1 MGNNYQS
8 DPGGDSARAWD
19 AYNNANAQAKARADA
34 EAKRN
39 RDEGVFAY
47 GGQVG
52 RADQQKGFYDAR
64 ATGIENR
71 DPTANYRDA
80 QASRQYQQAAYNAY
94 AQAASGQGP
103 SAAQMAGDLASDRA
117 AAQQASIAGSARGP
131 AALALAGQQAAQQTA
146 VAQQGIAGQTMVG
159 RQQEMDAAR
168 AGMAQAA
175 SSLRGADIGYG
186 SAVTGAQNAN
196 DQLGMGYRQMGEGVL
211 ARDDAGRAAGAGFYE
226 DKRRYE
232 IAQDRQDYLDQQN
245 EKDKNWK
252 TAGAAMGQVGAL
264 LQLGPTLMSDVTTK
278 AKMSPL
284 GALAGLAGLGGGE
297 ASPAGGPAVPGAEGT
312 EKLPGLGALG
322 GAFGGFGN
330 MIGLMSDVTSKTKM
344 SPVSDAEVASVE
356 RQVPNILASI
366 QGIGSEPTTG
376 GVRMAPTAAESKQV
390 DGSVKRTLASL
401 AQPATVQVQQSA
413 SAMEPYLASLRGALY
428 DYKPESGGPPGTQV
442 GPASAQA
449 IASTP
454 VGSTVVG
461 QAPNGKL
468 AIEPAKALKTGMAA
482 DAYLNDKTNA
492 IGSELQS
499 LKMLLGS
506 LAAPAQLQ
514 QILAQ
519 RKGGV

>member
-8 DPGGDSARAWD
+8 DPGGDSKRAWD
-19 AYNNANAQAKARADA
+19 EYNKNQNAAKAQADAD
-34 EAKRN
+34 AKRN
-39 RDEGVFAY
+39 REQGVFAY

-226 DKRRYE
+226 DKRRYDN
-232 IAQDRQDYLDQQN
+232 AQDRQDYLDQQN
-245 EKDKNWK
+245 EKNNNWK
-252 TAGAAMGQVGAL
+252 TAGAAMNAVGSF
-264 LQLGPTLMSDVTTK
+264 LGAGAMLSDVSTK
-278 AKMSPL
+278 TKMSPL
-284 GALAGLAGLGGGE
+284 GALAGLAGLGGGSG
-297 ASPAGGPAVPGAEGT
+297 SPGGAPAIPGGEGT
-312 EKLPGLGALG
+312 AALPGLGALG
-322 GAFGGFGN
+322 TITGGFGN
-330 MIGLMSDVTSKTKM
+330 MVGLMSDVRSKTKM
-344 SPVSDAEVASVE
+344 SPVTDAEVASVE
-356 RQVPNILASI
+356 RQVPNILGAI

-401 AQPATVQVQQSA
+401 QQPATVQVQQSA

-454 VGSTVVG
+454 IGSTVVG
-461 QAPNGKL
+461 QGPTGKL
-468 AIEPAKALKTGMAA
+468 AIEPTKALKTGMAA

-492 IGSELQS
+492 IGSELAS

-519 RKGGV
+519 RKGGG